1 MNSVYT
7 LYSGSSG
14 NSVYF
19 NLCGHE
25 FLIDAGKSARTLCR
39 ALQDIGTDISS
50 IEAIFITHEHTDHIG
65 ALDVLT
71 KKHHIPV
78 HICGRSASKL
88 KTVGGMGLRDCM
100 VEHPPVFSI
109 NLGED
114 IRISSFVTPHDS
126 LESVGYRIEY
136 NDGDEGETVK
146 RSIGIATDIGKV
158 TDSIRDGLKGCRD
171 VILESNHDLEMLMC
185 GPYPE
190 QLKMRIMSERG
201 HLSNSDCASFA
212 AELCENG
219 TKNLLLAHLSE
230 ENNDPSLALS
240 EVRASVADDKVHIAV
255 ADREN
260 PVRLI

>member
-39 ALQDIGTDISS
+39 ALQDIGSDISG

-65 ALDVLT
+65 ALEVLT

-78 HICGRSASKL
+78 HVCTRSATKL
-88 KTVGGMGLRDCM
+88 KTLVGDGLRSCIN
-100 VEHPPVFSI
+100 EHPPIFSVS
-109 NLGED
+109 LGEVE
-114 IRISSFVTPHDS
+114 IKSFVTPHDS
-126 LESVGYRIEY
+126 MGSVGYRIEY
-136 NDGDEGETVK
+136 SEERDGVISKGA
-146 RSIGIATDIGKV
+146 IGLATDIGHIN
-158 TDSIRDGLKGCRD
+158 DSIREGLMGCRD
-171 VILESNHDLEMLMC
+171 IIIESNHDLEMLMC

-190 QLKMRIMSERG
+190 HLKMRIMSEIG
-201 HLSNSDCASFA
+201 HLSNSDCAAFA

-219 TKNLLLAHLSE
+219 TKNLLLAHLSQ
-230 ENNDPSLALS
+230 ENNDPSLALA
-240 EVRASVADDKVHIAV
+240 EVKASVADEGVRIAI